1 MAKGSQQEDAKA
13 ISAVVSLIQSCV
25 KDEEKL
31 SPLKHIHA
39 YFYCGKYDY
48 NYDMFLSFQ
57 TSPEEMTMYFA

>member
-13 ISAVVSLIQSCV
+13 MSAVVSLIQSCI

-31 SPLKHIHA
+31 SPLTHIYA

-57 TSPEEMTMYFA
+57 TSLKEIMYFA

>member
-13 ISAVVSLIQSCV
+13 ISAVVSLIQSYV

-31 SPLKHIHA
+31 SPLTCIYA

-57 TSPEEMTMYFA
+57 TSLKEMTMYFA